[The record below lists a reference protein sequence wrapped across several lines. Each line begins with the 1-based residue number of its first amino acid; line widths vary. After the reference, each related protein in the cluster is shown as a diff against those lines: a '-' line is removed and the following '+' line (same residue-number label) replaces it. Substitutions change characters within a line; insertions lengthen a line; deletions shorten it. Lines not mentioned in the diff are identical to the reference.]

1 MFTWI
6 MIILLGIT
14 LLGFG
19 AFFLVSEYKNYKES
33 LKE

>member
-19 AFFLVSEYKNYKES
+19 AFIAISEYKNYKES